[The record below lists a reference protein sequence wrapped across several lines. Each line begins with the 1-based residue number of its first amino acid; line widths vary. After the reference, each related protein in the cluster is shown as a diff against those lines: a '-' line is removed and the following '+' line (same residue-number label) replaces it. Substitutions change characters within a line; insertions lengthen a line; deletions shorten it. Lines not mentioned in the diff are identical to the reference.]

1 MQLDNIVKMHQNTA
15 PQIRSFVLPFTVLV
29 VIPLLVIV
37 GTKGFRFGWG
47 LGLPYDALV
56 VCIGLIP
63 VMAGL
68 YLLITTIML
77 FMKVGKGT
85 LAPWAP
91 TKKLVVIG
99 PYRYVR
105 NPMISGVLIALLGES
120 IVFGSIAILSWF
132 ILCFVTNHVYFIL
145 SEEPGLVKRFGDEY
159 LLYRNNVPRWIP
171 RLSPWKNNSSDEE
184 G

>member
-1 MQLDNIVKMHQNTA
+1 MRQDTA
-15 PQIRSFVLPFTVLV
+15 SQIRSFVLPFTVLV
-29 VIPLLVIV
+29 VIPLLVVV

-47 LGLPYDALV
+47 LGMPYDALV
-56 VCIGLIP
+56 VCIGLVI

-68 YLLITTIML
+68 YLLIATIVL
-77 FMKVGKGT
+77 FMNVGRGT

-120 IVFGSIAILSWF
+120 IVFGSMAIFSWF
-132 ILCFVTNHVYFIL
+132 ILFFVINHVYFIR
-145 SEEPGLVKRFGDEY
+145 SEEPGLVKRFGSEY
-159 LLYRNNVPRWIP
+159 LSYRNNVPRWIP
-171 RLSPWKNNSSDEE
+171 RLSPWKNNSSD
-184 G
+184 